1 VRIDLHTHTVASDGV
16 LTPPALVAAAQAAG
30 VGLLAV
36 CDHDSTNGLEA
47 AIAAGPAHR
56 VEVWPGVELS
66 CDTEAGEVHVLGYF
80 VDHHSEWFQ
89 TMLARLRDGRTRRA
103 ERIVERLHALGAPVS
118 FARVKALANGGAI
131 GRPHIARAL
140 IEAGHARTTND
151 AFDRYIGRHGPAYAE
166 RVKVTPA
173 QAVEI
178 TRAAGGLS
186 VLAHPGWGVPHETIP
201 QLVEAGLD
209 GIEVYYPEHTPAQI
223 AHYAA
228 LARRYGL
235 LMTGGTDFHGGEV
248 SPRGLGSQ
256 FVPDD
261 IVPPLR
267 AAAAG
272 RSALEG
278 APAVVLVAE

>member
-1 VRIDLHTHTVASDGV
+1 
-16 LTPPALVAAAQAAG
+16 
-30 VGLLAV
+30 
-36 CDHDSTNGLEA
+36 
-47 AIAAGPAHR
+47 
-56 VEVWPGVELS
+56 
-66 CDTEAGEVHVLGYF
+66 
-80 VDHHSEWFQ
+80 
-89 TMLARLRDGRTRRA
+89 
-103 ERIVERLHALGAPVS
+103 
-118 FARVKALANGGAI
+118 VKALANGGAI